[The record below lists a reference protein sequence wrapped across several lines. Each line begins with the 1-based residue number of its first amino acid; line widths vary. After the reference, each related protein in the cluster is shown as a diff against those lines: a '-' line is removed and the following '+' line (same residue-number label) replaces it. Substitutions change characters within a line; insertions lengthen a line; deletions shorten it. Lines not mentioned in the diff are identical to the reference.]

1 MDVLMVA
8 PAGTGGIYAY
18 TDALCRGLCEIGA
31 DVAVLTNPLWPDLPA
46 PYTVER
52 CMFEITAKK
61 SEWSQLYW
69 AVDRVWRCLGNS
81 LRRNRFAI
89 RKCPDVVHMQL
100 GVPLIDQL
108 LLKPLARHLPVVLT
122 VHDVRPHSEQFV
134 SNRSFLKR
142 YFHIPHRLIVH
153 YEDGKR
159 QLVDGCGVCADRID
173 VIPHGIMP
181 LLNRPSLSDAREKL
195 NLPLDREIMLF
206 FGAIRANK
214 GLDVLLKALEI
225 VRLHRPRI
233 LLVIA
238 GVLPRG
244 VSFEPYSNIIKRA
257 DLSQYVRMFI
267 RFIAEDEID
276 HFFAA
281 SNLVVL
287 PYLKFEAQSGVLLRA
302 YAHKKPMVV
311 SNVGAMGEVV
321 SSDNIGM
328 VVEPGEPKS
337 LAKAIISVS
346 SDFDRFESC
355 YSPELK
361 SKYSWKH
368 IAGLTMR
375 SYEAAIGNRD
385 SN

>member
-1 MDVLMVA
+1 
-8 PAGTGGIYAY
+8 
-18 TDALCRGLCEIGA
+18 
-31 DVAVLTNPLWPDLPA
+31 
-46 PYTVER
+46 
-52 CMFEITAKK
+52 
-61 SEWSQLYW
+61 
-69 AVDRVWRCLGNS
+69 
-81 LRRNRFAI
+81 
-89 RKCPDVVHMQL
+89 
-100 GVPLIDQL
+100 
-108 LLKPLARHLPVVLT
+108 
-122 VHDVRPHSEQFV
+122 
-134 SNRSFLKR
+134 
-142 YFHIPHRLIVH
+142 
-153 YEDGKR
+153 
-159 QLVDGCGVCADRID
+159 
-173 VIPHGIMP
+173 
-181 LLNRPSLSDAREKL
+181 
-195 NLPLDREIMLF
+195 MLF